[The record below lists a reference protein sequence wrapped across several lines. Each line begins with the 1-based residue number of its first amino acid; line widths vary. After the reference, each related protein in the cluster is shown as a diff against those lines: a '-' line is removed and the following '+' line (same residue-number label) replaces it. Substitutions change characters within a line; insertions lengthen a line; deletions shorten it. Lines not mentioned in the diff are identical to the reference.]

1 MKTLEDYHNALP
13 YRKTNDDKFS
23 NIIVKMMEVYGL
35 KDKLMEYRIKKFW
48 AEELGSQIN
57 SYTKT
62 VYVKNK
68 KVFVQLSSSS
78 LRNEL
83 SYGKDKIKKM
93 MNESFKE
100 DYVEDIIL
108 L

>member
-23 NIIVKMMEVYGL
+23 NIIVKMMESVGL
-35 KDKLMEYRIKKFW
+35 KDKLMDYRIRKFW
-48 AEELGSQIN
+48 KDEMGPQIN
-57 SYTKT
+57 GYTKNI
-62 VYVKNK
+62 YSNNR
-68 KVFVQLSSSS
+68 KVFIQLNSSS
-78 LRNEL
+78 LRQEL
-83 SYGKDKIKKM
+83 SFGKDKIKKM

-100 DYVEDIIL
+100 EYVEEIIL

>member
-48 AEELGSQIN
+48 TEELGTQIN

>member
-48 AEELGSQIN
+48 AEELGTQIN

-62 VYVKNK
+62 VYVKNR

>member
-23 NIIVKMMEVYGL
+23 NIIFKMMEVYGL

-48 AEELGSQIN
+48 AEELGTQIN

>member
-48 AEELGSQIN
+48 SEELGTQIN
-57 SYTKT
+57 NYTKT
-62 VYVKNK
+62 VYVKNR

-93 MNESFKE
+93 MNESFNE
-100 DYVEDIIL
+100 EYVEDIIL

>member
-48 AEELGSQIN
+48 AEELGTQIN

>member
-1 MKTLEDYHNALP
+1 
-13 YRKTNDDKFS
+13 
-23 NIIVKMMEVYGL
+23 MMEVYGL

-48 AEELGSQIN
+48 AEELGTQIN

>member
-13 YRKTNDDKFS
+13 YRKTNDDNFS
-23 NIIVKMMEVYGL
+23 NIIVKMMEAYGL

-48 AEELGSQIN
+48 KDEMGQQIN
-57 SYTKT
+57 NYTKNI
-62 VYVKNK
+62 YSNNR
-68 KVFVQLSSSS
+68 KVFIQLSSSS
-78 LRNEL
+78 LRQEL

-93 MNESFKE
+93 MNESFGE
-100 DYVEDIIL
+100 EYVEEIIL

>member
-48 AEELGSQIN
+48 AEELGTQIN

-83 SYGKDKIKKM
+83 AYGKDKIKKM
-93 MNESFKE
+93 MNESFSE
-100 DYVEDIIL
+100 DYVEEIIL

>member
-48 AEELGSQIN
+48 AEELGTQIN

-83 SYGKDKIKKM
+83 AYGKDKIKKM

>member
-48 AEELGSQIN
+48 AEELGTQIN

-83 SYGKDKIKKM
+83 TYGKDKIKKM

>member
-48 AEELGSQIN
+48 AEELGTQIN

-83 SYGKDKIKKM
+83 TYGKDKIKKM
-93 MNESFKE
+93 MNESFNE
-100 DYVEDIIL
+100 EYVEDIIL